1 MLTLQL
7 ANGHASENGT
17 SHTSVPETACAILC
31 REYRIPIRAALNGTA
46 GVHTLK
52 VVISPA
58 AIVANQKAAD
68 YKYNVPGLT
77 QPGTMLFLFVH
88 ILLICHLCSH
98 LLLLRSSYT
107 ACCLH
112 GLCSWPERNIS
123 HSVRGPGWR

>member
-1 MLTLQL
+1 M
-7 ANGHASENGT
+7 
-17 SHTSVPETACAILC
+17 CILC

-77 QPGTMLFLFVH
+77 QPGTMLFLSSYTE
-88 ILLICHLCSH
+88 ICHLCSH
-98 LLLLRSSYT
+98 LLLLRCHTAPVCMGCFGLNAIYHECSSRR
-107 ACCLH
+107 
-112 GLCSWPERNIS
+112 GLLFPCIS
-123 HSVRGPGWR
+123 